1 VPHRHCF
8 GDTEV
13 VDTAS
18 PKEKIDQSRKLSG
31 IPRQTNLQSKSRCLS
46 TDFFSPVT
54 GKYMDRVWDVVG
66 SLVCSVAKML
76 YSTLVVT
83 KISL

>member
-1 VPHRHCF
+1 
-8 GDTEV
+8 
-13 VDTAS
+13 
-18 PKEKIDQSRKLSG
+18 
-31 IPRQTNLQSKSRCLS
+31 
-46 TDFFSPVT
+46 
-54 GKYMDRVWDVVG
+54 MDRVWDAVG